1 MGVVVKYLIG
11 VDLGTSSTKAALYT
25 IDGVLMAEAAA
36 DVPLLYPRPGVVE
49 QDTDDFYRTAAE
61 TVGRCLRDSG
71 VDPRAV
77 AAIAFDSQMAGIGSI
92 DEQYRPATRFD
103 SWLDMRCQPYI
114 AWLNDNHAELITR
127 LTGCAPTCDHGPK
140 ILWWQHERPDDFA
153 RIAKFLTPSAYVAG
167 RMAGLSAD
175 RAFMDYTFIHFSGL
189 CDNRAGT
196 WSAAICDTLG
206 VPLDVL
212 PEIVEPWRV
221 IGQVTDAAARDFGLA
236 PGTPIA
242 AGCGDTAAN
251 ALGAGIVRPGQ
262 LFDVAGT
269 ASVLAG
275 CTDTF
280 VADTTHRA
288 LLTMRSV
295 IPGLWNPLAYIAGG
309 GQALRWFRD
318 EFANDDRPPTA
329 DGRSDRRPLTADH
342 SLNPAAEG
350 QPSAVG
356 GQRSDDG
363 YHHMIAEASAI
374 PPGADGL
381 FFSPHLGGRIC
392 PATPEMRGAWL
403 GFSWGHTRAHFLR
416 AILESV
422 AYEYAWYLRVLG
434 EYIPNLE
441 LTEARAVGGG
451 ARSDAWNQIKADVL
465 GVPYQRLS
473 RSEFGTWG
481 AALIAGKAV
490 GIYDDLAAVA
500 AAHAMPAGPPIAPSA
515 PAHATYRPLVDRHVA
530 LQQQLVGIFTT

>member
-1 MGVVVKYLIG
+1 MAKYLIG

-25 IDGVLMAEAAA
+25 TDGALVAEAAA

-92 DEQYRPATRFD
+92 DEEYRPATRFD

-114 AWLNDNHAELITR
+114 AWLNDNHADLITR

-140 ILWWQHERPDDFA
+140 MLWWQHERPDDYA

-167 RMAGLSAD
+167 RMAGLTAD
-175 RAFMDYTFIHFSGL
+175 RAFMDYTFIHFSGV

-196 WSAAICDTLG
+196 WSAAIGDTLG
-206 VPLDVL
+206 VDMSRL

-221 IGQVTDAAARDFGLA
+221 VGEVTAEAARDFGLA
-236 PGTPIA
+236 VGTPIA

-269 ASVLAG
+269 ASVLAAS
-275 CTDTF
+275 TDTF
-280 VADTTHRA
+280 MADVENRA

-295 IPGLWNPLAYIAGG
+295 IPGLWNPLAYIGGG

-318 EFANDDRPPTA
+318 RFFNTLH
-329 DGRSDRRPLTADH
+329 GREQPRTLPILY
-342 SLNPAAEG
+342 AELIDLW
-350 QPSAVG
+350 PSKP
-356 GQRSDDG
+356 
-363 YHHMIAEASAI
+363 H
-374 PPGADGL
+374 PGSDGL

-392 PATPEMRGAWL
+392 PATPAMRGAWI
-403 GFSWGHTRAHFLR
+403 GFSWGHTQAHFAR
-416 AILESV
+416 AVLESI
-422 AYEYAWYLRVLG
+422 AYEYAYYLQILG
-434 EYIPNLE
+434 
-441 LTEARAVGGG
+441 
-451 ARSDAWNQIKADVL
+451 
-465 GVPYQRLS
+465 
-473 RSEFGTWG
+473 
-481 AALIAGKAV
+481 
-490 GIYDDLAAVA
+490 
-500 AAHAMPAGPPIAPSA
+500 APSPTWRCTKRGPSAAGRAA
-515 PAHATYRPLVDRHVA
+515 PPGTR
-530 LQQQLVGIFTT
+530 

>member
-1 MGVVVKYLIG
+1 MAGQRYLVG

-25 IDGVLMAEAAA
+25 TDGTLVAEAAA

-61 TVGRCLRDSG
+61 TVGRCLRQSG
-71 VDPRAV
+71 IDPRAV

-92 DEQYRPATRFD
+92 DEAYRPATRFD

-114 AWLNDNHAELITR
+114 AWLNDHYADLITR

-140 ILWWQHERPDDFA
+140 MLWWQHEQPEEYA
-153 RIAKFLTPSAYVAG
+153 RIAKFLTPAAYVAG
-167 RMAGLSAD
+167 RMAGLRAD
-175 RAFMDYTFIHFSGL
+175 RAFMDYTFIHFSGV

-206 VPLDVL
+206 VDMSRL
-212 PEIVEPWRV
+212 PEIVEPWQV
-221 IGQVTDAAARDFGLA
+221 IGEVTAEAARDFGLA
-236 PGTPIA
+236 AGTPIA

-251 ALGAGIVRPGQ
+251 ALGAGIVRAGQ

-275 CTDTF
+275 CTNTF

-318 EFANDDRPPTA
+318 EFATGDESGTR
-329 DGRSDRRPLTADH
+329 H
-342 SLNPAAEG
+342 YEEMIVAA
-350 QPSAVG
+350 A
-356 GQRSDDG
+356 
-363 YHHMIAEASAI
+363 AI

-392 PATPEMRGAWL
+392 PATPAMRGAWL
-403 GFSWGHTRAHFLR
+403 GFSWGHTRSHFGR
-416 AILESV
+416 AVLESI

-441 LTEARAVGGG
+441 LTETRAVGGG
-451 ARSDAWNQIKADVL
+451 ARSDTWNQMKADVL
-465 GVPYQRLS
+465 GVPYQRLA
-473 RSEFGTWG
+473 RDEFGTWG
-481 AALIAGKAV
+481 AAMVAGKAV
-490 GIYDDLAAVA
+490 GIYDDLAATA
-500 AAHAMPAGPPIAPSA
+500 AEHAEPAGPPIHPSA
-515 PAHATYRPLVDRHVA
+515 ANHALYRPLVDRHVA
-530 LQQQLVGIFTT
+530 LQRQLAGIFTT